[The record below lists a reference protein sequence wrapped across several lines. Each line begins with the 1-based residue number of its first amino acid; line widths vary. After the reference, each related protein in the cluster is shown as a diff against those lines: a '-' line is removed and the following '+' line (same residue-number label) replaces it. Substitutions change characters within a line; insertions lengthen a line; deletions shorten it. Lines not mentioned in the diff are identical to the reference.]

1 VAANGGP
8 SWPPLPE
15 EGGGLNKGGENRGHG
30 TSSLTRLTLRGR
42 GGGVAG
48 GSAGSG
54 GLTATWLGNG
64 EWAREKK
71 RK

>member
-30 TSSLTRLTLRGR
+30 TGSLTRLTLRGR
-42 GGGVAG
+42 GVAG

-64 EWAREKK
+64 EWDREKK